1 MNRLSA
7 WIAAVLW
14 SPCLLVG
21 ATLQV
26 PEEYATIQG
35 AISSTA
41 PQDVVVVAPGTYREA
56 LTFPGHAITLTSTD
70 PQDPAVVA
78 RTILT
83 LPASS
88 GGGRAGNDS
97 RVKMGVVL
105 FSRGEEW
112 DCQLT
117 GFTIQGGYGS
127 KVDLFE
133 GQATVYAGGGVLC
146 LGSSPTLSNNVFQN
160 NRGAE
165 EPTPQEETWGGGVSC
180 IESNAR
186 VLNNI
191 FVENH
196 SIIGGAIMVMGGNA
210 LIANNLIVDNT
221 AWAIGGIY
229 LIGGQLINNTF
240 VGNQADWAIGH
251 LLAVPGDGGPSAT
264 LVHSNIFSAAPAGGG
279 LLLADIS
286 PGPTFSHNL
295 VHGNQ
300 PVDFLNPALLDGGTM
315 GPDSRIWLG
324 AHGNFAGDPLF
335 TDSRA
340 GDFTLRKDSPCIN
353 AGSPDFDVYSLKTD
367 LAGQT
372 RVFAA
377 RVDIG
382 AYEFMGLINPLADAG
397 SDQEITLG
405 SLVTL
410 DASASLFPDPNSP
423 ERLYLWDQLQGP
435 AVTLSDPLSIQ
446 PTFTPL
452 EMGDYRFELTIYDG
466 ENVSRPDDVTI
477 TVVPGPP
484 GRGGGG

>member
-1 MNRLSA
+1 MIRISA
-7 WIAAVLW
+7 WITAILW

-26 PEEYATIQG
+26 PEDHATIQE
-35 AISSTA
+35 AIDSTA
-41 PQDVVVVAPGTYREA
+41 PRDTVVVAPGTYREA
-56 LTFPGHAITLTSTD
+56 LTFPGHSITLTSTN
-70 PQDPAVVA
+70 PQDPAVVS

-97 RVKMGVVL
+97 RAKFSVVL
-105 FSRGEEW
+105 FNKGEEG
-112 DCQLT
+112 DCHLT

-127 KVDLFE
+127 KVDLFQ
-133 GQATVYAGGGVLC
+133 GQTAVYAGGGVLC
-146 LGSSPTLSNNVFQN
+146 LGSSPTLSHNVFQN

-165 EPTPQEETWGGGVSC
+165 EPNPQEETWGGGVGC

-196 SIIGGAIMVMGGNA
+196 SIIGGAIMVMGANPF
-210 LIANNLIVDNT
+210 IANNLIVDNT

-240 VGNQADWAIGH
+240 VGNRADWAIGH
-251 LLAVPGDGGPSAT
+251 LLAVPGDGGPSAM
-264 LVHSNIFSAAPAGGG
+264 HIHNNIFSAAPAGGG
-279 LLLADIS
+279 VLLADIA

-300 PVDFLNPALLDGGTM
+300 PVDFLNPSLLDGGTM
-315 GPDSRIWLG
+315 GPDSRTWLG
-324 AHGNFAGDPLF
+324 EYGNFTDDPLF
-335 TDSRA
+335 ANSSA
-340 GDFTLRKDSPCIN
+340 GDFSLQKDSPCIN
-353 AGSPDFDVYSLKTD
+353 AGNPDFDVYSLKTD
-367 LAGQT
+367 LAGQA
-372 RVFAA
+372 RVFAVH
-377 RVDIG
+377 VDIG
-382 AYEFMGLINPLADAG
+382 AYEFMSLIDPLADAG

-423 ERLYLWDQLQGP
+423 EQLYLWDQLQGP

-446 PTFTPL
+446 PTFIPL
-452 EMGDYRFELTIYDG
+452 EIGKYRFEVTTYDG
-466 ENVSRPDDVTI
+466 HNVSRPDDVTV
-477 TVVPGPP
+477 TVVPGSP
-484 GRGGGG
+484 GRGGSS